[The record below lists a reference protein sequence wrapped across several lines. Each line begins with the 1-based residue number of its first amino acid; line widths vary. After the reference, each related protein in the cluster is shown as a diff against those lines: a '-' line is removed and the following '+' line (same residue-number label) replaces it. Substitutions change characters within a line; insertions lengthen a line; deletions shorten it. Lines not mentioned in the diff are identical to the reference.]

1 MYRTWTWSPGFR
13 SAAVMAFP
21 DFLMA
26 VFESTANVHSASF
39 ISFVPWTFSFPA
51 TTRLSADADFT
62 TPWAFLVFFISAD
75 FCFESAGF
83 FAGGAALAAPGAGLA
98 AGVEGGGVGCAG

>member
-51 TTRLSADADFT
+51 TTRPSADADFT
-62 TPWAFLVFFISAD
+62 TPWAFLVFVISAD
-75 FCFESAGF
+75 FCFVSAGF
-83 FAGGAALAAPGAGLA
+83 CAGAGVVAGAGAGLT
-98 AGVEGGGVGCAG
+98 AGAGAVVVV